1 MVQAAMARTG
11 GDKSNGEVQI
21 AIAEATKSQDGQ
33 AVDQAMKGFNTDD
46 DNEKAIQNSLSSIK
60 TDEEKEQ

>member
-1 MVQAAMARTG
+1 MMVQAAMARTG

-46 DNEKAIQNSLSSIK
+46 DNE
-60 TDEEKEQ
+60 

>member
-21 AIAEATKSQDGQ
+21 AISEADKLQDGEI
-33 AVDQAMKGFNTDD
+33 VNKAMSATDAEND
-46 DNEKAIQNSLSSIK
+46 KAIA
-60 TDEEKEQ
+60 